1 MDSNNELKVI
11 DIKNRTWYYFDEIIK
26 IESSDPDNI
35 LIDKKLFENVLFYNI
50 SLKSLIDSEP
60 LRIRF
65 DKIYGFTRVY
75 DGTKYLLLFGNGK
88 YDSIYNR
95 IRYLMSLKFFITYII
110 SHIMHRKNNDF
121 S

>member
-1 MDSNNELKVI
+1 MDINNELKVI

-50 SLKSLIDSEP
+50 SLESLIDSEP

-65 DKIYGFTRVY
+65 DKIYGFTRVMME
-75 DGTKYLLLFGNGK
+75 LN
-88 YDSIYNR
+88 IYCCLEMENM
-95 IRYLMSLKFFITYII
+95 IPFTTGLDIL
-110 SHIMHRKNNDF
+110 
-121 S
+121 